1 MKRNLL
7 ILIGVLLAI
16 LSLPIASSAQ
26 DPQPVDISMF
36 PAPTGPYQVG
46 RITRHWVD
54 ASRDELLSE
63 DEGDQRELIVRI
75 WYPAEVEPGTEFAL
89 ATEDLSGPSAAE
101 LMSIFNLDSSDP
113 VFQSFINLRTY
124 AYHDAPVS
132 DEQPTYPV
140 LVFSPGWASAPE
152 EYSIQIE
159 ELASHGYIVVSLYH
173 PYYSG
178 PTVFPDGRIVM
189 PIQLGNNRQL
199 DQAAITTCAQDILLA
214 LDQLE
219 RLNTNDPDGMFTGRL
234 DLERIGVFGS
244 SLGGTAAT
252 LSGNLDNR
260 IRAVLNENGHVP
272 PGYTPLE
279 QPFMLFRATAAPI
292 PSQGPNY
299 RVSVRGF
306 VHNSFG
312 DWPVFMSGVG
322 SIEGQRTV
330 EIVRAYIVAFFDKYL
345 KDQDS
350 GLLDG
355 PSEAYPEVEI
365 SVHNTE

>member
-1 MKRNLL
+1 MKKYSL
-7 ILIGVLLAI
+7 ILISVLLVA
-16 LSLPIASSAQ
+16 LSLPMVSSAQ
-26 DPQPVDISMF
+26 GPQPVDISMY

-54 ASRDELLSE
+54 ASREEMLSE
-63 DEGDQRELIVRI
+63 VEGDQRELIVRI
-75 WYPAEVEPGTEFAL
+75 WYPSEVEAGTEWAL
-89 ATEDLSGPSAAE
+89 AAEDLSGPSAAE

-113 VFQSFINLRTY
+113 VFQSFVNLRTY
-124 AYHDAPVS
+124 AYQDAPVS

-152 EYSIQIE
+152 DYSIQIE
-159 ELASHGYIVVSLYH
+159 ELASHGYVVVSIYH
-173 PYYSG
+173 PYYSAA
-178 PTVFPDGRIVM
+178 TVFPDGRIVM
-189 PIQLGNNRQL
+189 PIQLQSTS
-199 DQAAITTCAQDILLA
+199 QTEQAITTCAQDILFV

-219 RLNTNDPDGMFTGRL
+219 SLNASDLDGMFTERL

-244 SLGGTAAT
+244 SLGGAAAT
-252 LSGNLDNR
+252 LSGTLDQR
-260 IRAVLNENGHVP
+260 IRAVVNEDARMP
-272 PGYTPLE
+272 AGYAPLE

-299 RVSVRGF
+299 TVSVRGF

-330 EIVRAYIVAFFDKYL
+330 EIVRAYILAFFDKYL
-345 KDQDS
+345 KGEDS

-355 PSEAYPEVEI
+355 TSADYPEVE
-365 SVHNTE
+365 VHAQNTD